1 MSNLESN
8 NSLGLDNQTYTNLK
22 VLLANRESGNNQYSE
37 NTLGYLG
44 KYQFGAPALLDTG
57 FIDKEKYKAAKKGRG
72 WQKKFLADD
81 SNWTI
86 PGGKQAF
93 MSNVEYQEQAMD
105 NLLAINAKT
114 LRSKIPNKVD
124 TQQSLSSNLAAAH
137 LGGAGSV
144 IKYHKTGESF
154 QDAYGTDI
162 QEYMRLGAKSTS
174 SQEIIPYTPSNKN
187 TADNKL
193 DKLDTKD
200 SKDSDKNSN
209 MFNDIISNPMESALG
224 LAFIGSIFGSA
235 KSKVTEGYASTKEFF
250 SNIKDKFSSK
260 SKEQDDQETSIKEKT
275 RSNNI
280 FESLIER
287 IVTSQ
292 EQLSTAMNSNKQGN
306 NNLAAI
312 LGKIY
317 SVNEDIYRVIKEY
330 AEQAYDEQ
338 DTSIRDSN
346 KLEPAQQTQ
355 IINNVVQ
362 TVSEPSNGFFSNLF
376 NSFLG
381 SAGFLA
387 GVISAVTGYLGSKSI
402 KYLKYIGT
410 LAYKTVKWLFSL
422 SPSKILNSVWSSI
435 KASSI
440 YKLILDTADDVS
452 KLFKLVCDLSAKV
465 TTTAAKA
472 TTTALKAAKPL
483 IENAI
488 GKTKSLA
495 ETATKIATTTA
506 KNTFTAVK
514 TAAENAK
521 PLVDTAKS
529 KIATTAAKVQQAGFL
544 DTVADYAI
552 KAKDTVVK
560 GAGIAWDYTT
570 DKVSLAY
577 NYSKD
582 AIQEGYK
589 YTTSKFKELWGSLSK
604 TAFDGWDKLKQ
615 LIPINIIEEKI
626 VPKMLSFLSPIGAKT
641 FLTVLKKV
649 PLLGLAVGS
658 GMAVS
663 RALAGDYTGAALEFL
678 SGIASTIPGP
688 GTAASLAI
696 DGALI
701 YRDLNTTES
710 EAEAKVDDLKKEIEL
725 VVNKDP
731 NIESNKTVVPK
742 ETPNSFVE
750 SNKETKT
757 IIKEQQLNKIET
769 RIVEHNATTPTQPN
783 INIIN
788 QQPNDN
794 SGRLSNIFDY

>member
-1 MSNLESN
+1 MSNLEPN
-8 NSLGLDNQTYTNLK
+8 NNLGLDNQTYTNLK

-137 LGGAGSV
+137 LGGVGSV

-187 TADNKL
+187 TTD
-193 DKLDTKD
+193 DKLDELDAKD
-200 SKDSDKNSN
+200 SKDSDKNSGI
-209 MFNDIISNPMESALG
+209 FNDIISNPMESALG
-224 LAFIGSIFGSA
+224 LAFIGSVFGSA

-260 SKEQDDQETSIKEKT
+260 PKEQNDQEANIKEQA

-280 FESLIER
+280 FEALIER

-292 EQLSTAMNSNKQGN
+292 EQLSTAMNSNKQGG

-317 SVNEDIYRVIKEY
+317 SVNEDIYRVVKEY

-402 KYLKYIGT
+402 KYLKYIGK

-435 KASSI
+435 KASNI
-440 YKLILDTADDVS
+440 YKLILDTADNVS
-452 KLFKLVCDLSAKV
+452 KLFKLVYDLSAKV

-506 KNTFTAVK
+506 KNTVAAVK

-529 KIATTAAKVQQAGFL
+529 KIATTATKVQQAGFL

-552 KAKDTVVK
+552 KAKDAVVE
-560 GAGIAWDYTT
+560 GAGVAWNYTT
-570 DKVSLAY
+570 DKVSIAY

-589 YTTSKFKELWGSLSK
+589 YTTTKFKELWGSLSK
-604 TAFDGWDKLKQ
+604 AAFDGWDKLKQ

-731 NIESNKTVVPK
+731 NIESNRTVVPK

-769 RIVEHNATTPTQPN
+769 RIVEYNATTPIQPN

>member
-1 MSNLESN
+1 MNNLESN

-187 TADNKL
+187 TTDNKL
-193 DKLDTKD
+193 DKLDAKD
-200 SKDSDKNSN
+200 SKDSNKNSSI
-209 MFNDIISNPMESALG
+209 FNDIISNPIESALG
-224 LAFIGSIFGSA
+224 LAFIGSVFGSA

-260 SKEQDDQETSIKEKT
+260 TSKTQEQTSQENRIKEQV

-280 FESLIER
+280 FEALIER

-292 EQLSTAMNSNKQGN
+292 EQLSTAIGSNKQGN

-317 SVNEDIYRVIKEY
+317 SVNEDIYRVVKEY

-338 DTSIRDSN
+338 DTSIRDSH

-355 IINNVVQ
+355 IFNNVVQ
-362 TVSEPSNGFFSNLF
+362 TIGEPSNGFFSNLF

-440 YKLILDTADDVS
+440 YKLILDTADNVS
-452 KLFKLVCDLSAKV
+452 KLFKLVYDLSAKV

-495 ETATKIATTTA
+495 ESATKIATTTA
-506 KNTFTAVK
+506 KNTIAAVK

-529 KIATTAAKVQQAGFL
+529 KVVTTAAKVQQAGFL

-552 KAKDTVVK
+552 KAKDTVVE
-560 GAGIAWDYTT
+560 GAGVAWDYTT

-589 YTTSKFKELWGSLSK
+589 YTTTKFKELWGSLSK
-604 TAFDGWDKLKQ
+604 VAFDGWDKLKQ

-769 RIVEHNATTPTQPN
+769 RIVEHNTTTPN

>member
-193 DKLDTKD
+193 DELDAKD
-200 SKDSDKNSN
+200 SKDSDKNSSI
-209 MFNDIISNPMESALG
+209 FNDIISNPMESALG

-250 SNIKDKFSSK
+250 GNIKDKFSSK
-260 SKEQDDQETSIKEKT
+260 SKEQNDQENNLKEQV

-280 FESLIER
+280 FEALIER

-440 YKLILDTADDVS
+440 YKLIMDTADNVS
-452 KLFKLVCDLSAKV
+452 KLFKLVYDLSAKV

-506 KNTFTAVK
+506 KNTVAAVK

-604 TAFDGWDKLKQ
+604 AAFDGWDKLKQ

-731 NIESNKTVVPK
+731 NIESNRTVTPK

-769 RIVEHNATTPTQPN
+769 RIVEHNATTPVQPN